1 MKTFFTT
8 VLILVH
14 LTFYQSSAQSQ
25 THVKISTEFGDMIVE
40 LYDDTPLHRDNFIRN
55 VQNGIYDNTLF
66 HRVIPYF
73 MMQGGDPNSVGAYP
87 NQGLGTDSCP
97 TIPAEIR
104 PNRFHKKGA
113 LAAAR
118 LPDGSNPQRN
128 SSGCQFFIV
137 HGYAHNEGQLA
148 ASGKNLT
155 PAQKA
160 WYKVRGGY
168 PFLDNDYT
176 VFGEVIEGLEVIDL
190 ICNIETSKTGATTD
204 RPLHDVKMTVTIY
217 DK

>member
-1 MKTFFTT
+1 MKTIITS
-8 VLILVH
+8 VLVLVLMTLH
-14 LTFYQSSAQSQ
+14 QLSAISQ

-55 VQNGIYDNTLF
+55 VQAGVYDNTLF
-66 HRVIPYF
+66 HRIIPFF
-73 MMQGGDPNSVGAYP
+73 MMQGGDPNSIGAP
-87 NQGLGTDSCP
+87 RTQGLGTDTCP
-97 TIPAEIR
+97 TLPAEIR

-118 LPDGSNPQRN
+118 LPDSMNPERN

-137 HGYAHNEGQLA
+137 HGYPHNDGQLA
-148 ASGKNLT
+148 ASGKYLT

-190 ICNIETSKTGATTD
+190 ICNIETSKEGAAKD
-204 RPLHDVKMTVTIY
+204 RPLHDVPMTVTIY
-217 DK
+217 KK